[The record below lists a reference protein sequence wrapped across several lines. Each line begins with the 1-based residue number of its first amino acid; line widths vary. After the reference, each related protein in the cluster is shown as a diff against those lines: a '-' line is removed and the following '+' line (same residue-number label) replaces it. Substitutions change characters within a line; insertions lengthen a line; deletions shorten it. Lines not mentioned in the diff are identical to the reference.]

1 MFLSKKKVSAV
12 LLTVGIAGAFF
23 MNGDVADAHGY
34 VEAPASR
41 GYQGSLDKESS
52 ILGYDKAF
60 ELYGAVINNPQSLEA
75 RKGFPEAGPADGK
88 IASAEGGLG
97 QINDFVLDN
106 QTADRWKKQ
115 DIKTGPLSVTW
126 HYTAAHSTTKWH
138 YYMTKPGWDPNKPLA
153 RSEFEEIGVINHD
166 GSAASN
172 NLTHQINIPEN
183 RLGYHVILAVWDVAD
198 TPNAFYNV
206 IDVNVTPDGNIPTTP
221 ATPTGLSA
229 SSVTATT
236 AVLNWRAQT
245 DAVSYNVYRDGKL
258 VKNVTNPSYAD
269 SNLTPETSYNYQIEA
284 VGRTGL
290 VSEKSSVLT
299 ITTKSDSETEV
310 PTAPSGLHAMG
321 TTTNSVD
328 LMWSP
333 SSHTQGIKE
342 YQIFRNEKLVATTA
356 DTRYTDSNLTS
367 DTAYNYYV
375 TAVSSTGEISEASNV
390 LTARTQ
396 KEEIPG
402 EYREWKAGTFSSPE
416 TYTTGEMISYKG
428 SNYRVIQTHV
438 NYGDTTWAPDQAPT
452 LFQLVK

>member
-138 YYMTKPGWDPNKPLA
+138 YYMTKPGWDPNKPLV

-172 NLTHQINIPEN
+172 T
-183 RLGYHVILAVWDVAD
+183 IL
-198 TPNAFYNV
+198 
-206 IDVNVTPDGNIPTTP
+206 
-221 ATPTGLSA
+221 
-229 SSVTATT
+229 
-236 AVLNWRAQT
+236 
-245 DAVSYNVYRDGKL
+245 
-258 VKNVTNPSYAD
+258 
-269 SNLTPETSYNYQIEA
+269 
-284 VGRTGL
+284 
-290 VSEKSSVLT
+290 
-299 ITTKSDSETEV
+299 
-310 PTAPSGLHAMG
+310 
-321 TTTNSVD
+321 
-328 LMWSP
+328 
-333 SSHTQGIKE
+333 
-342 YQIFRNEKLVATTA
+342 
-356 DTRYTDSNLTS
+356 
-367 DTAYNYYV
+367 
-375 TAVSSTGEISEASNV
+375 
-390 LTARTQ
+390 
-396 KEEIPG
+396 
-402 EYREWKAGTFSSPE
+402 
-416 TYTTGEMISYKG
+416 
-428 SNYRVIQTHV
+428 
-438 NYGDTTWAPDQAPT
+438 
-452 LFQLVK
+452 